1 MSTRLDLK
9 GTQLMPQI
17 PVVRSQV
24 RLLPDPTRRIVRPY
38 LPPDGSTGSGPN
50 RVERVLERVRS
61 LTTQEASATLGEVRE
76 RFGARY
82 EDLDTVLLTGL
93 AAVERWIPA
102 SSDSSEDER
111 RLIGAYFLHEYSVEG
126 AALTNPSIVAHPD
139 QEGLADGM
147 LRVLVSLRAVGEG
160 HISSIEFRTGEIGP
174 GGEIEVAEPASLVS
188 GTRATPLFD
197 KTVFNAKL
205 EELGTDGDLIHIALG
220 SLPDQF
226 TMADLDTVLSAL
238 ESTPHV
244 STGSQQMIHTM
255 HWLASSNYE
264 MTFGTDTDVSQRILA
279 PSGPAESH
287 GMEDARFVQFTESD
301 GSTLYYGTYTA
312 FDGFN
317 VLPQLIETTDFR
329 SFRIATL
336 NGSSA
341 VNKGIALFPRRIEG
355 RYAALGRSDGE
366 SNYLMISDH
375 VRFWEQADQIQV
387 PARPWELIQIGNA
400 GTPIETEAGWLV
412 ITHGVGPMR
421 QYALG
426 AILLDI
432 DDPCRVIGH
441 LRDPL
446 LVPNEDERDGYVPNV
461 VYSCGS
467 LIHGSNLV
475 VAYGAS
481 DTSAGFATVPVDAL
495 LEALTSP

>member
-1 MSTRLDLK
+1 
-9 GTQLMPQI
+9 MPQV
-17 PVVRSQV
+17 PVVRSPV
-24 RLLPDPTRRIVRPY
+24 RLVPDPTRRIVRPY
-38 LPPDGSTGSGPN
+38 LPPHGAAVSGPN
-50 RVERVLERVRS
+50 RVEGIIERARS
-61 LTTQEASATLGEVRE
+61 LTTREVSATLSEVRE
-76 RFGARY
+76 RFGTRY
-82 EDLDTVLLTGL
+82 DDLDTVLLAGL
-93 AAVERWIPA
+93 SAVERWLPD
-102 SSDSSEDER
+102 SSELSEDER
-111 RLIGAYFLHEYSVEG
+111 RLIGAYFLHEYSIEG
-126 AALTNPSIVAHPD
+126 AALTNPSIVAHPN
-139 QEGLADGM
+139 QGGLANGVI
-147 LRVLVSLRAVGEG
+147 RVLVSLRAVGEG

-174 GGEIEVAEPASLVS
+174 GGEIAIAEPGSPAS
-188 GTRATPLFD
+188 GKRDTPLFD
-197 KTVFNAKL
+197 KAVFNAKL
-205 EELGTDGDLIHIALG
+205 EELETDGDLIHIALS

-226 TMADLDTVLSAL
+226 TMADLDAVLSTL
-238 ESTPHV
+238 ESSPHV
-244 STGSQQMIHTM
+244 STGAQQVIHTM

-264 MTFGTDTDVSQRILA
+264 MTFASDTDVSQRILT
-279 PSGPAESH
+279 PSGPAESQ

-301 GSTLYYGTYTA
+301 GSTSYYGTYTA

-336 NGSSA
+336 NGSAA

-366 SNYLMISDH
+366 SNWLMMSDH
-375 VRFWEQADQIQV
+375 VRFWEDADQIQV

-432 DDPCRVIGH
+432 DDPGRVIGH

-446 LVPNEDERDGYVPNV
+446 LVPDGDERDGYVPNV

-467 LIHGSNLV
+467 LIHGSDLV
-475 VAYGAS
+475 IAYGAS
-481 DTSAGFATVPVDAL
+481 DTSAGFATVSVDAL
-495 LEALTSP
+495 LEALT

>member
-1 MSTRLDLK
+1 
-9 GTQLMPQI
+9 MPQI
-17 PVVRSQV
+17 PVVRSPV
-24 RLLPDPTRRIVRPY
+24 RLVPDPTRRIVRPY
-38 LPPDGSTGSGPN
+38 LPPHDSTVSGPN
-50 RVERVLERVRS
+50 RVERILERIRT
-61 LTTQEASATLGEVRE
+61 LTTREVSATLSEVRE

-82 EDLDTVLLTGL
+82 DDLDSVLLTGL
-93 AAVERWIPA
+93 SAVERWLP
-102 SSDSSEDER
+102 DSRELSEDER
-111 RLIGAYFLHEYSVEG
+111 RLIGAYFLHEYSIEG
-126 AALTNPSIVAHPD
+126 AALTNPSIVPHPN
-139 QEGLADGM
+139 QEDLTDGVI
-147 LRVLVSLRAVGEG
+147 RVLVSLRAVGEG

-174 GGEIEVAEPASLVS
+174 GGEIEIAEPASPAA
-188 GTRATPLFD
+188 GKRDTPLFD
-197 KTVFNAKL
+197 KAVFNAKL
-205 EELGTDGDLIHIALG
+205 EELEIDGDLIHIALS
-220 SLPDQF
+220 SLPDEF
-226 TMADLDTVLSAL
+226 TMPDLDAVLSTL

-244 STGSQQMIHTM
+244 SAGAQQIIHTM

-264 MTFGTDTDVSQRILA
+264 MTFASDTDVSQRILA

-301 GSTLYYGTYTA
+301 GSSSYYGTYTA
-312 FDGFN
+312 FDGFK
-317 VLPQLIETTDFR
+317 VLPQLIETTDFK

-336 NGSSA
+336 NGSAA
-341 VNKGIALFPRRIEG
+341 VNKGIALFPRRIGG

-366 SNYLMISDH
+366 SNWLMMSDH
-375 VRFWEQADQIQV
+375 VRFWEEADRIQV

-441 LRDPL
+441 LSDPL

-467 LIHGSNLV
+467 LIHGSNLI

-481 DTSAGFATVPVDAL
+481 DTSAGFATVPVDFL
-495 LEALTSP
+495 LEALT